1 MKRQCHHNAAPSS
14 GDENRPS
21 RQRRS
26 LFPNPC
32 FQWPGAV
39 EAPNFLPKAGL
50 SASPCPKVG
59 SHGSWRGFNRCDR
72 RLHEALRAMVLDRGE
87 RSVAALNKLD
97 IWPPETR
104 LFSDRLGFEGLAVP
118 ARAPHRRQWVERA
131 LAATRGAAV
140 VCVDPDNGLE
150 TPSVKPHHARGP
162 KHAFVDELQPF
173 WQRGQSLIVYQHTHR
188 RGTAAEQVA
197 RRLPG
202 LRDAFQGAA
211 AIHALR
217 FRRGTSRV
225 FLVIGHPEHGAAIDE
240 RIGDMLASPWG
251 DHFERLEV
259 G

>member
-1 MKRQCHHNAAPSS
+1 MQDRYAGDLGDYAKLGLLRAVCRPPLNVGLVWYLTPDESHNRD
-14 GDENRPS
+14 GRHIGY
-21 RQRRS
+21 
-26 LFPNPC
+26 LK
-32 FQWPGAV
+32 PGHA
-39 EAPNFLPKAGL
+39 
-50 SASPCPKVG
+50 
-59 SHGSWRGFNRCDR
+59 WRERLARCDR